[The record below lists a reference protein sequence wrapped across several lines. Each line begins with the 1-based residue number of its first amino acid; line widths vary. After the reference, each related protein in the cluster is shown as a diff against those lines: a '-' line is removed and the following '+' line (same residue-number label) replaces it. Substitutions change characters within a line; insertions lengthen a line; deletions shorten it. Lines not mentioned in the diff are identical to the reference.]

1 MATMMTDR
9 VLLVCALCVLWCAI
23 AGIAAGC
30 AGAANVSA
38 GEYLALRFITQMRR
52 ECEEEV
58 SRRTEGRAN
67 ASAVEECVREGM
79 DGLRAVVDGRRRWRR
94 QRYALVA
101 ENAEDVQ
108 PKDVS
113 VGTPLPL
120 PGQET
125 QGPLQDAALEIPGE
139 SSKGGAGG
147 GAELVSKQLRPEE
160 PPVTKQNES
169 AVEGELM
176 SNENNSEPEENVSD
190 DSHLTNS
197 NAMKVPENQP
207 EADSSLLSSS
217 GGRAAGIPG
226 QESSEFPS
234 KVSRS
239 SEASGIGGDGQYK
252 NTNGAAKPAV
262 AAPKPVSVTQP
273 KPSGIAGAGEGERL
287 EDPLPETPV
296 KETAPAAPSPKAS
309 SHTASSPSKKKET
322 ESTKPADGPQKKDKI
337 PTTAA
342 TQNATTE
349 GHGEATSSSSAAD
362 DSNAVTNNADEGN
375 VENSNDGSASRAAV
389 PDEKQQRE
397 REDGSEKET
406 ESVPTPKAKNED
418 PGSADAVSV
427 QQVQNAQSGR
437 EPGSES
443 RKEDGVVTT
452 NKQQDGASDSHAES
466 TPTSRSSAKR
476 VAVSNGPDKAT
487 EEEISNKRT
496 TGVDAVPEAA
506 QEDGNKDDSTK
517 ELPIKTTAIANDTA
531 PTGDSDGSTAI
542 SHTTFPL
549 LLLLLVACAAAAA
562 VVAA

>member
-1 MATMMTDR
+1 MAMMAGR

-23 AGIAAGC
+23 AGIAAG
-30 AGAANVSA
+30 SA

-262 AAPKPVSVTQP
+262 AAPKPVSVTQL

-309 SHTASSPSKKKET
+309 SHTASSPSKKKDT

-389 PDEKQQRE
+389 PEKNNNVNERMAARRKRNQYQRQKQKMKAPRLQMSFQCNRYRMLKAAGSRGVSQERKTVLSPQTNNRMEHLTAMPNQLQHHVHQQRE
-397 REDGSEKET
+397 SPSAMALTRLLKRRFPIRE
-406 ESVPTPKAKNED
+406 
-418 PGSADAVSV
+418 
-427 QQVQNAQSGR
+427 QQVLMQYQ
-437 EPGSES
+437 
-443 RKEDGVVTT
+443 
-452 NKQQDGASDSHAES
+452 KQH
-466 TPTSRSSAKR
+466 K
-476 VAVSNGPDKAT
+476 KM
-487 EEEISNKRT
+487 EIKMT
-496 TGVDAVPEAA
+496 V
-506 QEDGNKDDSTK
+506 Q
-517 ELPIKTTAIANDTA
+517 
-531 PTGDSDGSTAI
+531 
-542 SHTTFPL
+542 
-549 LLLLLVACAAAAA
+549 
-562 VVAA
+562 